1 MKRILPVAVVMI
13 LIYSVGVRLSG
24 QQGQQ
29 QSECAVVSQAL
40 RSAQLITPG
49 AKRQEVEKDF
59 TQDGGVSFRTST
71 IYVSRMC
78 PMLKIK
84 IDFVPTAKAPG
95 PMPNSEDT
103 VSQVSRMYVEWPVRD

>member
-1 MKRILPVAVVMI
+1 MRKILPAIIVMI
-13 LIYSVGVRLSG
+13 LIYAVSVRLSG

-49 AKRQEVEKDF
+49 AKRQEVEKAF

-71 IYVSRMC
+71 VYVSRMC

-84 IDFVPTAKAPG
+84 IDFVPSAKAPG
-95 PMPNSEDT
+95 LIPSSDDT
-103 VSQVSRMYVEWPVRD
+103 VSQVSQMYVEWPIRD